1 MTKSKGIFVCHI
13 DREVTFVNHIDIE
26 VAFVYHIDSEV
37 ALCIILTVRL
47 LCVSY

>member
-1 MTKSKGIFVCHI
+1 VCHI